1 MHLVR
6 HLENYLSKYGVQVAS
21 FVSGETWTH
30 YLKRMKKPGE
40 LGDHILLQ
48 VLADVY
54 LLHISIYNF
63 KYIRTK
69 RIDIATEQ
77 PTSVTTKF
85 HINLGHIEDSH
96 YFSLRPLQWLA
107 GIPYSKKSLCI
118 LFEI

>member
-1 MHLVR
+1 
-6 HLENYLSKYGVQVAS
+6 
-21 FVSGETWTH
+21 
-30 YLKRMKKPGE
+30 MKKPGE

-77 PTSVTTKF
+77 PTLVTTKF
-85 HINLGHIEDSH
+85 HINLGLIGESR

-107 GIPYSKKSLCI
+107 EIPYSKKSLCV
-118 LFEI
+118 LFGTWLELI